1 MKKTTIFRAAF
12 FFVFI
17 PLFVMSGFTSCTS
30 QEIRTAQ
37 AEEYFSIGM
46 AYYELGKFNDAEVW
60 FNRARAA
67 DKTMVASDYN
77 LGRIAFE
84 TRRYAD
90 AAKYFESVLALD
102 SDNVMALKAAAY
114 SRIKNGDL
122 EKAEALYDRVLALV
136 PESADDGY
144 NYALVLYGLEKY
156 ENCEE
161 VLNNYPFSLEE
172 KPSSILLF
180 ARAQKAQNKVEAV
193 DSYAKWLVVHTG
205 AANPQGLYEYGQVL
219 EDAGLFARAIEQ
231 YREAI
236 KALTKDTEDLK
247 KANLMFEEA
256 RLLLTADPDNDEGM
270 TAFKNAVDEGFSDTE
285 AFEELILDSSISN
298 DKKTE
303 LRKIFDN
310 REKEKDTEETETT
323 EATEATEASDGV
335 Q

>member
-1 MKKTTIFRAAF
+1 MKETTIFRAF
-12 FFVFI
+12 LFFVFF
-17 PLFVMSGFTSCTS
+17 PLFGISGFVSCTS
-30 QEIRTAQ
+30 QAVRTAQ

-46 AYYELGKFNDAEVW
+46 AYYELGKFNEAEVW
-60 FNRARAA
+60 FNRARAS

-102 SDNVMALKAAAY
+102 NENVMALKAAAY

-122 EKAEALYDRVLALV
+122 EKAEALYDQVLTLV
-136 PESADDGY
+136 PESADDGF

-156 ENCEE
+156 EDCEE
-161 VLNNYPFSLEE
+161 VLSRYPFSLEE

-193 DSYAKWLVVHTG
+193 DSYAKWLIIHTG
-205 AANPQGLYEYGQVL
+205 AVNPQGLYEYGQVL
-219 EDAGLFARAIEQ
+219 EEAGLYARAIEQ
-231 YREAI
+231 YRDAI

-256 RLLLTADPDNDEGM
+256 RLLLTADPENEEGL
-270 TAFKNAVDEGFSDTE
+270 TAFRNAVDEGFSNTE
-285 AFEELILDSSISN
+285 TFEELLLDSRISN
-298 DKKTE
+298 DRKTE
-303 LRKIFDN
+303 LRKIFDS
-310 REKEKDTEETETT
+310 REKEEEEEEEETDVT
-323 EATEATEASDGV
+323 DGV
-335 Q
+335 L

>member
-1 MKKTTIFRAAF
+1 MKDNPVNKAVLV
-12 FFVFI
+12 FVFF
-17 PLFVMSGFTSCTS
+17 PLFVISGFVSCTS
-30 QEIRTAQ
+30 QAVRTAQ

-67 DKTMVASDYN
+67 DRTMVASDYN

-90 AAKYFESVLALD
+90 AAKYFEGVLSLD
-102 SDNVMALKAAAY
+102 PDNVMALKAAAY

-122 EKAEALYDRVLALV
+122 ERAEALYDRVLALV

-161 VLNNYPFSLEE
+161 VLNKYPFALEE

-193 DSYAKWLVVHTG
+193 DSYAKWLTVHTG
-205 AANPQGLYEYGQVL
+205 AANPQGLYEYAQVL
-219 EDAGLFARAIEQ
+219 EDSGLYARAIEQ
-231 YREAI
+231 YRDAI

-247 KANLMFEEA
+247 KANLMFGEA
-256 RLLLTADPDNDEGM
+256 RLLLTEDPENEEGL
-270 TAFKNAVDEGFSDTE
+270 TAFGSAVTEGFSDTE
-285 AFEELILDSSISN
+285 AFEALLLDSRISN
-298 DKKTE
+298 DRKDE
-303 LRKIFDN
+303 LRKIFES
-310 REKEKDTEETETT
+310 RIKEEEEISGETEQT
-323 EATEATEASDGV
+323 DGEG
-335 Q
+335 

>member
-1 MKKTTIFRAAF
+1 MKETTIFRAVL
-12 FFVFI
+12 FFVFF
-17 PLFVMSGFTSCTS
+17 PLFVISGFVSCTS
-30 QEIRTAQ
+30 QAVRTAQ

-46 AYYELGKFNDAEVW
+46 AYYELGKFNEAEVW
-60 FNRARAA
+60 FNRARAS

-102 SDNVMALKAAAY
+102 NENVMALKAAAY

-122 EKAEALYDRVLALV
+122 EKAEALYDQVLTLV
-136 PESADDGY
+136 PESADDGF

-156 ENCEE
+156 EDCEE
-161 VLNNYPFSLEE
+161 VLSRYPFSLEE

-193 DSYAKWLVVHTG
+193 DSYAKWLIVHTG
-205 AANPQGLYEYGQVL
+205 AVNPQGLYEYGQVL
-219 EDAGLFARAIEQ
+219 EEAGLYARAIEQ
-231 YREAI
+231 YRDAI

-256 RLLLTADPDNDEGM
+256 RLLLTADPENEEGL
-270 TAFKNAVDEGFSDTE
+270 TAFRNAVDEGFSNTE
-285 AFEELILDSSISN
+285 TFEELLLDSRISN
-298 DKKTE
+298 DRKTE
-303 LRKIFDN
+303 LRKIFDS
-310 REKEKDTEETETT
+310 REKEEEEEEETDVT
-323 EATEATEASDGV
+323 DGV
-335 Q
+335 L